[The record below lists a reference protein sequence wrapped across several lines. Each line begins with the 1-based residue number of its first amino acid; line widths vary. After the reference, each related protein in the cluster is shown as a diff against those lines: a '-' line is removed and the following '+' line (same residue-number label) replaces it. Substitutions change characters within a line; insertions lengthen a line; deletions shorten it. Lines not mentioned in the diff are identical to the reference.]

1 MAMVYDVA
9 RVRGMTPAI
18 GDGWVHLDA
27 PTGAQCPE
35 QVALTMSTA
44 IRAPVSAPGGAFPA
58 SQRAEVIEDAA
69 RQAIADLVGCDPR
82 GVVLG
87 PNREVLLTRLAE
99 SLGQTWEM
107 GEAIVL
113 SRLDD
118 VANVAPWERAAKH
131 VGVDVRWAEIEIET
145 CELPEWQ
152 YEKLLDSSVQLVAV
166 TAGSEHVGTRPKVSK
181 IAEFAHRTGAL
192 VVVDGYAAA
201 ACGPLKMQDLGAD
214 VLAVS
219 PAAWG
224 GPACGALA
232 FANPD
237 LLDQLSSCSLRP
249 NVTGPERLE
258 VGPHCYPLLAGL
270 VASVD
275 YLSSLDSEAQGE
287 RPARLAASM
296 RAIWEYQS
304 ELLNELVYEL
314 KFVHGVAIVGDP
326 GKGVPALS
334 FTHESRKAN
343 DVVAHLAERGL
354 CAVADLGEHGV
365 LAHLGCGEAGG
376 VVRVGLAHYTTRSEV
391 DQLVR
396 ALSEMT

>member
-1 MAMVYDVA
+1 MVMAYDVG
-9 RVRGMTPAI
+9 RVRGMTPAL

-69 RQAIADLVGCDPR
+69 RLAVADLLGADPR

-87 PNREVLLTRLAE
+87 PGREVLLGRLAE
-99 SLGQTWEM
+99 SLAQTWEM

-118 VANVAPWERAAKH
+118 VANTAPWDRVARER
-131 VGVDVRWAEIEIET
+131 GLEVRWAEIEIDT

-152 YEKLLDSSVQLVAV
+152 YDKLVDASVQLVAL
-166 TAGSEHVGTRPKVSK
+166 TAGSEHVGTRPKVSA
-181 IAEFAHRTGAL
+181 IAERAHRTGAL

-201 ACGPLKMQDLGAD
+201 ACGPLKITELGAD
-214 VLAVS
+214 VVVVS
-219 PAAWG
+219 AAAWG
-224 GPACGALA
+224 GPQCGALV

-237 LLDQLSSCSLRP
+237 LLDQLASCSLHP
-249 NVTGPERLE
+249 NAVGPDRLE

-275 YLSSLDSEAQGE
+275 YLSTLDDAAQGE
-287 RPARLAASM
+287 RPERLATSM
-296 RAIWEYQS
+296 RAVWEYQT
-304 ELLNELVYEL
+304 ELLNELLYEL
-314 KFVHGVAIVGDP
+314 KFIPNVMIVGDP
-326 GKGVPALS
+326 TGGVPALA
-334 FTHESRKAN
+334 FTHDARKAP

-365 LAHLGCGEAGG
+365 LEHLGSAEVGG
-376 VVRVGLAHYTTRSEV
+376 VVRVGLAHYSTRSEI
-391 DQLVR
+391 DQLIR
-396 ALSEMT
+396 ALTEMV